1 MYGELKCFIKPFTR
15 LETSSNTL
23 SSHQKILQKNLDFL
37 LSIIRKLLS
46 IDQVLFSIGRT
57 GIKQWS
63 SHPEIQGFFLYH
75 FDRSSQNFNQS
86 KMLNFEFH
94 LENSRTWIHFNNFM
108 NNIFQTQ
115 TSLLLQSILVYTY
128 IYNNS
133 YSTERQA
140 IVFRCKYVLISTFWA
155 TLHFSHV
162 GASTHDKL
170 FPHGKICFA
179 LVVSHMQ

>member
-108 NNIFQTQ
+108 KQYFSDSNIMIITIYPCIYLYIQQ
-115 TSLLLQSILVYTY
+115 QLQHRTT
-128 IYNNS
+128 S
-133 YSTERQA
+133 YS
-140 IVFRCKYVLISTFWA
+140 FL
-155 TLHFSHV
+155 L
-162 GASTHDKL
+162 
-170 FPHGKICFA
+170 
-179 LVVSHMQ
+179 